1 MRADEALSHLDILL
15 AQPSI
20 CPPTVYCV
28 MFRPSTALQ
37 GLKLLQTPTF
47 VRLFADAEGSDR
59 EVGLDLAGQIAGKS
73 EREVRAIIARLV
85 ASEVAR
91 ILRLSAE
98 DIDVARPLDELG
110 MDSLMSLEL
119 RMSIEKRFGIELP
132 IVVISSGIKV
142 NDLAA
147 RLVAGLG
154 DGGAAAPARD
164 AEMRLIMQHGS
175 SDVGPSEVMAVAD
188 AIEARR
194 DAAVL
199 R

>member
-1 MRADEALSHLDILL
+1 
-15 AQPSI
+15 
-20 CPPTVYCV
+20 
-28 MFRPSTALQ
+28 
-37 GLKLLQTPTF
+37 
-47 VRLFADAEGSDR
+47 
-59 EVGLDLAGQIAGKS
+59 
-73 EREVRAIIARLV
+73 
-85 ASEVAR
+85 
-91 ILRLSAE
+91 
-98 DIDVARPLDELG
+98 
-110 MDSLMSLEL
+110 MSLEL

-132 IVVISSGIKV
+132 IVVISSGINV

-175 SDVGPSEVMAVAD
+175 SDVGPSELMAVAD
-188 AIEARR
+188 TIETRR